1 MTLRRTPFLI
11 LVLTLGWTEVS
22 RAGLVLEQSPVRVGG
37 PAADTLFVDQF
48 GLTGWQLEADN
59 IRFDSAETIRRI
71 GWWGFYGGSGTPT
84 SPPTGTETMRIRA
97 YAPRPGD
104 LLPDSNNILY
114 ETEFTNHSRTATG
127 EIIGVGGA
135 PREYYY
141 QVDLPNPLQFEADTL
156 YWLEIVQIG
165 DISTRF
171 RWETAG
177 GQQAGHAFV
186 NDHVP
191 DWQFTSDS
199 FALQL
204 WSVPEPA
211 TLSLLLVFWLVM
223 NRRSWEP
230 RRCRA

>member
-48 GLTGWQLEADN
+48 GLTGWQLLADN
-59 IRFDSAETIRRI
+59 IRFDTSETIHRI

-97 YAPRPGD
+97 YAPRSGD
-104 LLPDSNNILY
+104 MLPDSSHVLY
-114 ETEFTNHSRTATG
+114 EAEFTNHSRTATG
-127 EIIGVGGA
+127 EIVLVPGA
-135 PREYYY
+135 PREYFY
-141 QVDLPNPLQFEADTL
+141 QVDLPNPLQFQANTL

-165 DISTRF
+165 DISTAF

-191 DWQFTSDS
+191 DWEFTSAS
-199 FALQL
+199 FAVQL
-204 WSVPEPA
+204 WNVPEPA
-211 TLSLLLVFWLVM
+211 TQMLLCVAGFLTTRHKWGS
-223 NRRSWEP
+223 RR
-230 RRCRA
+230 